1 MPDGDIL
8 EVEIPIE
15 GESEKKMAGVD
26 PEIVATNIIQAGAQA
41 HQLLMNESGGN
52 IQNVNNLARLT
63 GVKKFDEL
71 QAAESSS
78 IEKVLN
84 APEKTA

>member
-1 MPDGDIL
+1 MP
-8 EVEIPIE
+8 
-15 GESEKKMAGVD
+15 GVD

-71 QAAESSS
+71 QAAESAS
-78 IEKVLN
+78 IAKTLKL
-84 APEKTA
+84 PEGV

>member
-26 PEIVATNIIQAGAQA
+26 PEIVATKIIQAGAQA

-84 APEKTA
+84 SPKAT